1 MLALSAHPLGLRT
14 AVLDPLGESS
24 PAGQVASQA
33 VKGDFKSAQEILAFV
48 DQVKP
53 DVLTVEIEH
62 VNVDAL
68 VTVQQTRPQVVIQPS
83 PETIRVIQDKFVQKV
98 HLKSVALASLLLRLN
113 CKKKTSWH
121 VRNHGIALPE
131 FKVVN
136 NKAEIAAAGEEF
148 GYPIMVK
155 SRKLAYDGRG
165 NAVVKS
171 PAGTF
176 VSSFHC
182 SVTFNQPNS
191 I

>member
-1 MLALSAHPLGLRT
+1 MSSPAPVYLNKTVGVLGGGQLGRMLALSAHPLGLRT

-98 HLKSVALASLLLRLN
+98 HLKSVALASLSLAVIGI
-113 CKKKTSWH
+113 KTSWS
-121 VRNHGIALPE
+121 GKLETTGSPSLS
-131 FKVVN
+131 
-136 NKAEIAAAGEEF
+136 
-148 GYPIMVK
+148 
-155 SRKLAYDGRG
+155 SRWPTTRLRLLQQERSL
-165 NAVVKS
+165 VIPS
-171 PAGTF
+171 W
-176 VSSFHC
+176 
-182 SVTFNQPNS
+182 
-191 I
+191 